1 MGGAFGFLSYAL
13 RRLLLLGLVLLG
25 VSIVVF
31 VLLRGMP
38 GVDPLAAYITP
49 GLPMSAD
56 ALNSLRAQLHLDQP
70 LPVQY
75 YFYVAGLLDGDW
87 GFSRTAA
94 QSVLPALLG
103 RLPATIEL
111 AMSAVTLSVGIG
123 VPTGIIA
130 ALRRNHASDVAVRVV
145 SIIGISFPVFWLGIV
160 LQLVFFYYLGQ
171 LGLPN
176 LPSRGRVDELIALEY
191 PLEPVTGFYLIDS
204 LIRGNMPFF
213 LSALSHLVLPAF
225 TLSLISLASIVRIMR
240 ASMLEVLRQD
250 YVLLARSK
258 GLPRRMII
266 VRHALRN
273 AITPVL
279 TTAGTT
285 LGILLG
291 GAVVVETVFSWPGV
305 GRLAAEGILNDDSV
319 LVVGF
324 TLFVASMMVLVNLAV
339 DILYAVVDPR
349 VRY

>member
-1 MGGAFGFLSYAL
+1 LAFLSYVV

-38 GVDPLAAYITP
+38 GVDPLAAYIAP
-49 GLPMSAD
+49 GFPMSAD
-56 ALNSLRAQLHLDQP
+56 ALNSLRQQLHLDKP

-75 YFYVAGLLDGDW
+75 AYYVGGLVEGDW

-94 QSVLPALLG
+94 QGVLPALLA

-111 AMSAVTLSVGIG
+111 AVAAVVLSVGIG
-123 VPTGIIA
+123 VPAGILA
-130 ALRRNHASDVAVRVV
+130 ALRRDRAADLAVRFV
-145 SIIGISFPVFWLGIV
+145 SITGISFPVFWLGIL

-176 LPSRGRVDELIALEY
+176 LPSRGRVDELVALEF
-191 PLEPVTGFYLIDS
+191 PLDPVTGFYLVDS
-204 LIRGNMPFF
+204 VIRGNWAFF
-213 LSALSHLVLPAF
+213 ASALAHLVLPAF

-250 YVLLARSK
+250 FILMARSK
-258 GLPRRMII
+258 GLPRRIII

-305 GRLAAEGILNDDSV
+305 GRLAAEGILNNDSV

-324 TLFVASMMVLVNLAV
+324 TLFVASMMVLVNLVV
-339 DILYAVVDPR
+339 DVLYAVIDPR

>member
-1 MGGAFGFLSYAL
+1 LRFLSYVL
-13 RRLLLLGLVLLG
+13 KRLSFLGLVLVG
-25 VSIVVF
+25 VSVVVF
-31 VLLRGMP
+31 FLLRGMP

-49 GLPMSAD
+49 GLPISPD
-56 ALNSLRAQLHLDQP
+56 ALNALRKDLHLDEP
-70 LPVQY
+70 LPIQY
-75 YFYVAGLLDGDW
+75 LYYVSGLLRGDW
-87 GFSRTAA
+87 GYSRTAA
-94 QSVLPALLG
+94 QPVLDALLG

-111 AMSAVTLSVGIG
+111 AVFAVVLSTGMG
-123 VPTGIIA
+123 VPAGIMA
-130 ALRRNHASDVAVRVV
+130 ALRKDRAPDVAIRVL
-145 SIIGISFPVFWLGIV
+145 STTGISFPVFWLGII

-176 LPSRGRVDELIALEY
+176 LPSRGRVGDLIALQY
-191 PLEPVTGFYLIDS
+191 PLGPVTGFYLVDS
-204 LIRGNMPFF
+204 LIRGNLPFF
-213 LSALSHLVLPAF
+213 TSAVRHLVLPAF
-225 TLSLISLASIVRIMR
+225 TLSLISLAAVVRIMR

-250 YVLLARSK
+250 YILLARSK
-258 GLPRRMII
+258 GLPARVVI

-291 GAVVVETVFSWPGV
+291 GAVVVETVFSWPGI
-305 GRLAAEGILNDDSV
+305 GRLAAQGILNNDSV

-324 TLFVASMMVLVNLAV
+324 TLFVATMMVLVNLVV
-339 DILYAVVDPR
+339 DVLYAVVDPR

>member
-1 MGGAFGFLSYAL
+1 MGFFAYVVK
-13 RRLLLLGLVLLG
+13 RLLLLGLVLLG

-31 VLLRGMP
+31 FLLRGMP

-49 GLPMSAD
+49 GLPISTD
-56 ALNSLRAQLHLDQP
+56 ALNSLRKELHLDQP

-75 YFYVAGLLDGDW
+75 LYYVGGLVHGDW
-87 GFSRTAA
+87 GYSRTAS
-94 QSVLPALLG
+94 QDVLPALLE

-111 AMSAVTLSVGIG
+111 AFTSVLMSVGIG
-123 VPTGIIA
+123 VPAGVIA
-130 ALRRNHASDVAVRVV
+130 ALRKDRAPDIAVRVV
-145 SIIGISFPVFWLGIV
+145 SITGISFPIFWLGII

-171 LGLPN
+171 MGLPN
-176 LPSRGRVDELIALEY
+176 LPSRGRVDELVALEY
-191 PLEPVTGFYLIDS
+191 PLDPVTGFYLIDS

-213 LSALSHLVLPAF
+213 FSALSHLVLPAF
-225 TLSLISLASIVRIMR
+225 TLSLISMASVVRIMR

-250 YVLLARSK
+250 YILLARSK
-258 GLPRRMII
+258 GLPAR
-266 VRHALRN
+266 VVVLRHALRN

-305 GRLAAEGILNDDSV
+305 GQLAAQAILNDDSV

-324 TLFVASMMVLVNLAV
+324 TLFVATMMVIVNLVV
-339 DILYAVVDPR
+339 DVLYAVVDPR

>member
-1 MGGAFGFLSYAL
+1 LGVPGYIA
-13 RRLLLLGLVLLG
+13 RRLAGLGLVLLG
-25 VSIVVF
+25 VSILVF

-49 GLPMSAD
+49 GLPMSPE
-56 ALNSLRAQLHLDQP
+56 ALKSLRDELHLEQP

-75 YFYVAGLLDGDW
+75 VYYVADLLRGDW
-87 GFSRTAA
+87 GYSRTAA
-94 QSVLPALLG
+94 QPVIQALIE
-103 RLPATIEL
+103 RLPATVEL
-111 AMSAVTLSVGIG
+111 AVSAVLLSTAIG
-123 VPTGIIA
+123 VPAGIVA
-130 ALRRNHASDVAVRVV
+130 ALRRDRAPDIAVRVV
-145 SIIGISFPVFWLGIV
+145 SITGISFPVFWLGIL
-160 LQLVFFYYLGQ
+160 LQLLFFYYAGQ
-171 LGLPN
+171 MGLPT
-176 LPSRGRVDELIALEY
+176 LPSRGRVDDLVALEY
-191 PLEPVTGFYLIDS
+191 PLDSVTGFYLIDS
-204 LIRGNMPFF
+204 LITGNLPFF
-213 LSALSHLVLPAF
+213 LSALRHLVLPAF
-225 TLSLISLASIVRIMR
+225 TLSLIGLATVVRIMR

-250 YVLLARSK
+250 YILLARSK
-258 GLPRRMII
+258 GLPQRT
-266 VRHALRN
+266 VLLRHALRN

-305 GRLAAEGILNDDSV
+305 GRLAAQGILNNDSV

-324 TLFVASMMVLVNLAV
+324 TLFVATMMVLVNLVV

>member
-1 MGGAFGFLSYAL
+1 LGFLSYVL
-13 RRLLLLGLVLLG
+13 RRLALLGLVLLG

-38 GVDPLAAYITP
+38 GVDPLAAYIVP
-49 GLPMSAD
+49 GLPLSED
-56 ALNSLRAQLHLDQP
+56 ALNTLRRDLHLDQP
-70 LPVQY
+70 LPIQ
-75 YFYVAGLLDGDW
+75 YFYYVADLASGNW

-94 QSVLPALLG
+94 QPVLDALLG

-111 AMSAVTLSVGIG
+111 AVAAVLLSIGIG
-123 VPTGIIA
+123 VPAGVVA
-130 ALRRNHASDVAVRVV
+130 AMRKDRAPDLAIRVI
-145 SIIGISFPVFWLGIV
+145 SITGISFPVFWLGII
-160 LQLVFFYYLGQ
+160 LQLVFFYYLGE

-176 LPSRGRVDELIALEY
+176 LPSRARIGDLVALQYPVDT
-191 PLEPVTGFYLIDS
+191 VTGLYLVDS
-204 LIRGNMPFF
+204 LVTGNLPFF
-213 LSALSHLVLPAF
+213 TSALRHLVLPAF
-225 TLSLISLASIVRIMR
+225 TLSLISLAAIVRIMR

-250 YVLLARSK
+250 YILLARSK
-258 GLPRRMII
+258 GLPTRTVI

-291 GAVVVETVFSWPGV
+291 GAVVVETVFSWPGI
-305 GRLAAEGILNDDSV
+305 GLLAAQGILNNDSV

-324 TLFVASMMVLVNLAV
+324 TLFVATMMVLVNLIV
-339 DILYAVVDPR
+339 DVLYAVVDPR

>member
-1 MGGAFGFLSYAL
+1 LGLPEYIVK
-13 RRLLLLGLVLLG
+13 RLAGLGLVLVG
-25 VSIVVF
+25 VSMVVF
-31 VLLRGMP
+31 VLLRGVP

-49 GLPMSAD
+49 GLPMSSD
-56 ALNSLRAQLHLDQP
+56 ALNGLKQELHLDQP

-75 YFYVAGLLDGDW
+75 FYYVAGLLSGDW
-87 GFSRTAA
+87 GYSRTAA
-94 QSVLPALLG
+94 QSVIVALLE
-103 RLPATIEL
+103 RLPATVEL
-111 AMSAVTLSVGIG
+111 AVSAVLLSTLIG
-123 VPTGIIA
+123 VPAGMLA
-130 ALRRNHASDVAVRVV
+130 ALRRDRAPDLAVRIV
-145 SIIGISFPVFWLGIV
+145 SLAGISFPVFWLGII
-160 LQLVFFYYLGQ
+160 LQLVFFYYLGR

-176 LPSRGRVDELIALEY
+176 LPSRGRVGDLIALEY
-191 PLEPVTGFYLIDS
+191 PLAPITGFYLFDS
-204 LIRGNMPFF
+204 LAEGNFPFF
-213 LSALSHLVLPAF
+213 ISALRHLVLPAF
-225 TLSLISLASIVRIMR
+225 TLSLIGLATVVRIMR

-250 YVLLARSK
+250 YMLLARSK
-258 GLPRRMII
+258 GLPLRTVL

-291 GAVVVETVFSWPGV
+291 GAVVVETVFSWPGI
-305 GRLAAEGILNDDSV
+305 GRLAAQGILNNDSV

-324 TLFVASMMVLVNLAV
+324 TLFVATMMVLVNLVV

>member
-1 MGGAFGFLSYAL
+1 VGFVAYVLK
-13 RRLLLLGLVLLG
+13 RLAYLGLVLLG
-25 VSIVVF
+25 VSAVVF
-31 VLLRGMP
+31 FLLRGMP
-38 GVDPLAAYITP
+38 GVDPLAAYIAP
-49 GLPMSAD
+49 GLPISQD
-56 ALNSLRAQLHLDQP
+56 ALTALRRELRLDEP

-75 YFYVAGLLDGDW
+75 VYYVTNLLRGDW

-94 QSVLPALLG
+94 QPVLEALLG

-111 AMSAVTLSVGIG
+111 AVFAVVLSTGLG
-123 VPTGIIA
+123 VPLGIIA
-130 ALRRNHASDVAVRVV
+130 ALRRDRATDVAVRVI
-145 SIIGISFPVFWLGIV
+145 SITGISFPVFWLGII

-171 LGLPN
+171 LGLPS
-176 LPSRGRVDELIALEY
+176 LPSRGRVGDLVALQS
-191 PLEPVTGFYLIDS
+191 PLKAVTGFYVVDS
-204 LIRGNMPFF
+204 LIAGNLAVFT
-213 LSALSHLVLPAF
+213 SALRHLLLPAF
-225 TLSLISLASIVRIMR
+225 TLSLISLAAIVRIMR

-250 YVLLARSK
+250 YILLARSK
-258 GLPRRMII
+258 GLPLRIII

-291 GAVVVETVFSWPGV
+291 GAVVVETVFSWPGI
-305 GRLAAEGILNDDSV
+305 GRLAAQGILNNDSI

-324 TLFVASMMVLVNLAV
+324 TLFVATMMVLVNLVV
-339 DILYAVVDPR
+339 DVLYAVVDPR

>member
-1 MGGAFGFLSYAL
+1 
-13 RRLLLLGLVLLG
+13 
-25 VSIVVF
+25 
-31 VLLRGMP
+31 MP

-49 GLPMSAD
+49 GLPISQD
-56 ALNSLRAQLHLDQP
+56 ALNLLRQQLHLNQP

-75 YFYVAGLLDGDW
+75 LYYVTDLLYGDW

-94 QSVLPALLG
+94 QPVLDALLG
-103 RLPATIEL
+103 RLPATVEL
-111 AMSAVTLSVGIG
+111 AVIAVLLSTGIG
-123 VPTGIIA
+123 VPAGIIA
-130 ALRRNHASDVAVRVV
+130 ALRKDRAPDLTIRMV
-145 SIIGISFPVFWLGIV
+145 SITGISFPVFWLGII

-176 LPSRGRVDELIALEY
+176 LPSRGRVEDLVALQH
-191 PLEPVTGFYLIDS
+191 PLVSFTGFYLIDS
-204 LIRGNMPFF
+204 LLAGNLPFF
-213 LSALSHLVLPAF
+213 VSSLRHLVLPAF
-225 TLSLISLASIVRIMR
+225 ALSLISLAAVVRIMR

-250 YVLLARSK
+250 YILLARST
-258 GLPRRMII
+258 GLPTGVII
-266 VRHALRN
+266 IRHALRN

-305 GRLAAEGILNDDSV
+305 GLLAVQGILNNDSI

-324 TLFVASMMVLVNLAV
+324 TLFVATMMVLVNLVV